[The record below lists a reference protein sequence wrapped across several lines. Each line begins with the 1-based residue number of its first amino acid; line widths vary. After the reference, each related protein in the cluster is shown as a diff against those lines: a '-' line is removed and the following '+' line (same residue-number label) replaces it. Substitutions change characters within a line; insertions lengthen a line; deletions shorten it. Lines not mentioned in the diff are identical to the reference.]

1 MTEDQLILQLKK
13 GERQAYQTLVKN
25 YQHKVYNTALG
36 FLQDGND
43 AQDLAQEVFIEVFHT
58 IHQFKGTAKL
68 ATWVYRITVNK
79 CLEEIRRRKRKK
91 RMAFIIS
98 IFDTNYQTD
107 IDKYSDF
114 EHPGIKLERKEH
126 HQYLNKAL
134 MALPEHYR
142 TVIVLHKLEGL
153 GQQEIAEILDKSVS
167 AVESIMVRAKQQLKQ
182 LLMQHIKDTLS

>member
-1 MTEDQLILQLKK
+1 MTEAQLILQLKN

-25 YQHKVYNTALG
+25 YQHKVYNTALS

-43 AQDLAQEVFIEVFHT
+43 AQDLTQEVFIEVYHT
-58 IHQFKGTAKL
+58 IHQFKGAAKL
-68 ATWVYRITVNK
+68 ATWIYRITVNT
-79 CLEEIRRRKRKK
+79 CLEELRRRKRKK

-98 IFDTNYQTD
+98 IFDTKYQTE

-114 EHPGIKLERKEH
+114 EHPGIKLENKEH

-153 GQQEIAEILDKSVS
+153 SQQEIAEILDKSVS
-167 AVESIMVRAKQQLKQ
+167 AVESIMVRAKQQLK
-182 LLMQHIKDTLS
+182 LLLIDKLKDKG